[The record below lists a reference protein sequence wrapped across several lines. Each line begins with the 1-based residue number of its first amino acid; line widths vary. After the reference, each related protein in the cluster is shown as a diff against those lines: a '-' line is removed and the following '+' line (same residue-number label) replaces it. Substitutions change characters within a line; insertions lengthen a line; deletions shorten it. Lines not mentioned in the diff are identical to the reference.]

1 MAFLNSVFQRADT
14 FIQRIGEVV
23 APVEGPAQE
32 LQIAI
37 RKHDWPTTQRLLQ
50 ENFFGGDALNQPL
63 GSDCTPLHLAAEA
76 DFVPCVEYLL
86 DEGADVDARTRSTHE
101 TPLHKAGRA
110 GAMQAAQI

>member
-76 DFVPCVEYLL
+76 DFVPCVEYCVKNQPVRRVHPINLRK
-86 DEGADVDARTRSTHE
+86 DISRRRRCRVGSIER
-101 TPLHKAGRA
+101 
-110 GAMQAAQI
+110 